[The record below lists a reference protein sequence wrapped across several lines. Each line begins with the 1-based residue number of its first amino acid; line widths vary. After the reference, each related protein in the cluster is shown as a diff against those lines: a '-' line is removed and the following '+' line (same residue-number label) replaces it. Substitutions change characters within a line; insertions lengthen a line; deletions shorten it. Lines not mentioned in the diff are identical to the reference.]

1 MSEVPARSRPAFR
14 HGIRL
19 RPLCL
24 AFGGFLG
31 GLGSG
36 AVTAGEDLTALSLEQ
51 LLEVTITGASK
62 YEQKQSEVAAA
73 VSVISRP
80 EIRAFG
86 WRTLDEALASLP
98 GVHTTYDRQYAYVG
112 TRGFGLPGDYNTR
125 LLVTING
132 NRLND
137 VVYDQAYIG
146 RDFPVDMDLVE
157 RIEFLPGPGGAVYG
171 QNAMFGVVNVVTR
184 SGADLGGTELAA
196 AAQSP
201 QRLREGRVS
210 WGRRLD
216 SGMDVLLSVSG
227 LHARGEDRFHTFG
240 ASGLSGVAAGLDG
253 ERDQEFLAR
262 VASGPWAFD
271 VVHGARRKDD
281 PTGAGQSD
289 PLVAG
294 QFEADRFDLAH
305 LQYSDRF
312 ADGALHVLGRLFTGE
327 QRFRGRFIYGAPFE
341 GATASS
347 WRGAELRLL
356 SDAWAGHRLMVGL
369 EGQDNR
375 RSEQVVRDLAS
386 PANDVRVSIP
396 GYRLGLYVQDE
407 WHVCDTLVS
416 TLGLREDR
424 NDRTGTKASP
434 RVALV
439 WRPASY
445 TTIKALYGRAH
456 RAPNAYERD
465 FGDGVSLTANPRLG
479 GERIDTLELMADRR
493 VGRDLT
499 LRGTLY
505 RWTMR
510 DLVTLGTDPVT
521 GLPQYQSGEAV
532 RAKGVELSADKTWA
546 AGVRLRGS
554 VSLQNASYASG
565 APLLNAPAA
574 LGKFNLSAP
583 LPWAGLHAGVEWQA
597 ERPRLSADGT
607 RLGGSAITHLHLRT
621 DTLAPGLELSL
632 GIRNLFDKPHAQP
645 NADSNWQNALDQD
658 GRSVRIRLAY
668 RY

>member
-1 MSEVPARSRPAFR
+1 MTEVPACSRPASR
-14 HGIRL
+14 HAVRL

-24 AFGGFLG
+24 VFGGLLG

-36 AVTAGEDLTALSLEQ
+36 AAMAVEDLTTLSLEQ
-51 LLEVTITGASK
+51 LLEVTVTGASK

-98 GVHTTYDRQYAYVG
+98 GIHTTYDRQYAYVG

-137 VVYDQAYIG
+137 VVYDQAYVG

-184 SGADLGGTELAA
+184 NGADLGGTELAA

-201 QRLREGRVS
+201 QALREGRLS

-216 SGMDVLLSVSG
+216 SGVDLLMSVSG
-227 LHARGEDRFHTFG
+227 LRARGEDRFYTFG
-240 ASGLSGVAAGLDG
+240 ASGISGVAAGLDG
-253 ERDQEFLAR
+253 ERDREFLAR

-271 VVHGARRKDD
+271 VVHGAHRKDD

-289 PLVAG
+289 PLVPG
-294 QFEADRFDLAH
+294 QFQADRFDLVH

-312 ADGALHVLGRLFTGE
+312 ADGSLHVLGRLFSGE
-327 QRFRGRFIYGAPFE
+327 QRFHGRFSYGTPFE
-341 GATASS
+341 GTTSS
-347 WRGAELRLL
+347 NWQGAELRLL
-356 SDAWAGHRLMVGL
+356 SDAVAGHRLMLGL

-375 RSEQVVRDLAS
+375 RSEQIVRDLVD
-386 PANDVRVSIP
+386 PANDTRVSIP

-407 WHVCDTLVS
+407 WHVSETLVS

-424 NDRTGTKASP
+424 NDRTGTSASP

-439 WRPASY
+439 WRPTSY

-465 FGDGVSLTANPRLG
+465 YGDGVSMTANPGLG

-493 VGRDLT
+493 VGRNLT
-499 LRGTLY
+499 LRGTIY
-505 RWTMR
+505 HWTMR
-510 DLVTLGTDPVT
+510 GVVTQGTDPVS
-521 GLPQYQSGEAV
+521 GLAQYQSGETVCAQ
-532 RAKGVELSADKTWA
+532 GLELSADKTWA
-546 AGVRLRGS
+546 ARVRLRGS
-554 VSLQNASYASG
+554 LSLQRAGYASG
-565 APLLNAPAA
+565 MALLNAPSA
-574 LGKFNLSAP
+574 LGKLNLSMP
-583 LPWAGLHAGVEWQA
+583 LPWAGLHAGVEWRA

-607 RLGGSAITHLHLRT
+607 RLGGYAITNLHLRT
-621 DTLAPGLELSL
+621 EALAPGLELSV
-632 GIRNLFDKPHAQP
+632 GIQNLFDKSHAQP
-645 NADSNWQNALDQD
+645 GSDSNWQNALDQD
-658 GRSVRIRLAY
+658 GRSVRVRIAY